1 MKILL
6 IISLIVNI
14 YLFIKYKKLKTQTIA
29 IGKKMGDAQ
38 RDFLDPC
45 LRTWTIKM
53 YPEIIKHTVTVNEIN
68 EKE

>member
-6 IISLIVNI
+6 ISLIVNI

-38 RDFLDPC
+38 QNFIRSPLG
-45 LRTWTIKM
+45 RG
-53 YPEIIKHTVTVNEIN
+53 YPQIIKHTVTVNEIN
-68 EKE
+68 EK